1 MNEVLIF
8 LCQFQ
13 QIANEYFQRHHL
25 FMLGVPIQLAQVAKQ
40 SPLLAT
46 LTHADEIERLS
57 EVQRTFEWYA
67 HDL

>member
-1 MNEVLIF
+1 
-8 LCQFQ
+8 
-13 QIANEYFQRHHL
+13 
-25 FMLGVPIQLAQVAKQ
+25 MLGVPIQLAQVAKQ